1 MTLLY
6 YSMKAE
12 MLDRQWS
19 CRLVTHQSLGMMW
32 SSMKQENACLYQTIG
47 VLHYLYCSTVLH
59 YYFPVLQCNAL
70 QFENMESNAK
80 LHYFFEKVAVQGL
93 HYFFCI

>member
-32 SSMKQENACLYQTIG
+32 SSMKQENACLCTPYTFSITPRVQMLSPKLFPKSASIYSTAQPV
-47 VLHYLYCSTVLH
+47 VLITS
-59 YYFPVLQCNAL
+59 PA
-70 QFENMESNAK
+70 ENS
-80 LHYFFEKVAVQGL
+80 
-93 HYFFCI
+93 